1 MPYPE
6 KFVSRENAS
15 VEMEQAVKIEQQGLT
30 VMHPAVL
37 ANAGQIL
44 NRAKTVY
51 HALTGCVVMVR
62 TCLKIQICFEIKYC

>member
-6 KFVSRENAS
+6 KFVSRGNAG
-15 VEMEQAVKIEQQGLT
+15 VEMEQAVKIEQQGLI

-44 NRAKTVY
+44 NLAKTVY
-51 HALTGCVVMVR
+51 HVLTARVVMVR
-62 TCLKIQICFEIKYC
+62 TCLQIQI

>member
-15 VEMEQAVKIEQQGLT
+15 VEMQQVVKVEQQGLI

-37 ANAGQIL
+37 ANAGQML
-44 NRAKTVY
+44 NLAKTVY
-51 HALTGCVVMVR
+51 HVLTARVVMVINLSPN
-62 TCLKIQICFEIKYC
+62 TDLI